1 MPSEFNVRKCR
12 VLSNLSGEEVFLP
25 STEDWQVIYTN
36 DIKKKTKETRLQ
48 KSYKISN
55 PTGVTFICT
64 NNFFLHILALPEE
77 KKHPTSPVFFFE
89 SGKCNLSFSLC
100 YSLQIERTTEL

>member
-1 MPSEFNVRKCR
+1 MPSEFNVRQCR
-12 VLSNLSGEEVFLP
+12 VLSNLSGEEIFLP

-64 NNFFLHILALPEE
+64 NNFFLHILALPE
-77 KKHPTSPVFFFE
+77 KKNTQLLQFFF
-89 SGKCNLSFSLC
+89 SNRVSV
-100 YSLQIERTTEL
+100 I